1 MKPVHDF
8 SDEFHH
14 LSHCNGGCGL
24 YFDPFCEFFHYYE
37 DVCGKR
43 PGDQFGLELMRQ
55 HMFLVSKELAPF
67 TVTDQGV
74 DVRDD
79 SGLVEPLP
87 IRFAQKHACAL
98 MTVANP

>member
-1 MKPVHDF
+1 
-8 SDEFHH
+8 
-14 LSHCNGGCGL
+14 
-24 YFDPFCEFFHYYE
+24 
-37 DVCGKR
+37 
-43 PGDQFGLELMRQ
+43 MRQ